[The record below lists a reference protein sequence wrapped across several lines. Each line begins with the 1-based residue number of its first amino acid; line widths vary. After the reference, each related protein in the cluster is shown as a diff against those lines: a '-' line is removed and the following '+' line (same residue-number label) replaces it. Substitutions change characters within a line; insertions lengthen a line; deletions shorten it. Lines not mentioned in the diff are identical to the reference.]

1 MLPFLKNTNVKSQ
14 KQIVAFRG
22 LNLTDRYQDGDLADC
37 ADLSFRRFP
46 YLSTRHARKTCGNYT
61 GATAM
66 TARDKLVIVQGT
78 GQVDENGVEIAN
90 LLYDDEVVGQV
101 TSGEKQFA
109 VVNTKMVIWPDKV
122 YLDMTDKKVKP
133 LGAKAEVTG
142 VKFSAEHGTM
152 TATGGDKLT
161 EHFRVGD
168 GVHISGTKQ
177 NDRAA
182 VILDLTDTVLTIGMK
197 GNANPLTDEEVAGTV
212 TIERKIP
219 DLDFICESENRLWG
233 CSNGAQAIY
242 ASALGDPTNFFVNEG
257 AATDSWTVAVG
268 TEGEFTGC
276 CKLTSSVL
284 FWKETKLHKLLGSY
298 PAEYSLYTYDI
309 EGLQKG
315 CHKSLQVI
323 NETLYYVGLH
333 GVYTY
338 TGGMPNLISAEL
350 GDQVMENAVAGTDG
364 DSYYL
369 SIEYSDGA
377 RFGNLLVYDIQNRM
391 WLREEGGFIKDF
403 ARIGKDLYFLTYG
416 FVYLADAR
424 EDDPKLMWIAQFCP
438 FYETIQGRKRY
449 TKLLMRLELP
459 QDAWVN
465 AWVRWG
471 DSTQWHLLNTVRGS
485 DMDTVPMQIPINR
498 CDRFEL
504 KLQGRGPCT
513 ILAMQL
519 EYQVGSDV

>member
-14 KQIVAFRG
+14 KQLVAFRG
-22 LNLTDRYQDGDLADC
+22 LNLTDRYQDGNLADC
-37 ADLSFRRFP
+37 MNLSFRRFP
-46 YLSTRHARKTCGNYT
+46 YLSTRRDRVKHGFYE

-78 GQVDENGVEIAN
+78 K
-90 LLYDDEVVGQV
+90 LLYDGEAVDGEV
-101 TSGEKQFA
+101 TEGEKQFA

-122 YLDMTDKKVKP
+122 YLDMTDKKIKP
-133 LGAKAEVTG
+133 LGASVGATG

-152 TATGGDKLT
+152 TVTGDIKLT
-161 EHFRVGD
+161 EQGTATKLTEQFRVGD

-177 NDRAA
+177 NNRAA

-197 GNANPLTDEEVAGTV
+197 NNSNPLIDEEVAGTV
-212 TIERKIP
+212 TIERRIP
-219 DLDFICESENRLWG
+219 DLDFICESDNRLWG
-233 CSNGAQAIY
+233 CSNSAQSIY
-242 ASALGDPTNFFVNEG
+242 VSAWGDPTNFFVNEG
-257 AATDSWTVAVG
+257 ASTDSWTVAVG

-276 CKLTSSVL
+276 CKLTSSML

-298 PAEYSLYTYDI
+298 PAEYAVYTYDI

-338 TGGMPNLISAEL
+338 TGGVPNLISAEL
-350 GDQVMENAVAGTDG
+350 GDQVMYNAVAGTDG

-369 SIEYSDGA
+369 SVDDGHY
-377 RFGNLLVYDIQNRM
+377 GHLMVYDLQNRM
-391 WLREEGGFIKDF
+391 WTREDGGFVNDF
-403 ARIGKDLYFLTYG
+403 ARIGKDLYFLSYG
-416 FVYLADAR
+416 VINTVDSR
-424 EDDPKLMWIAQFCP
+424 EDDPEVRWIAQFCP

-449 TKLLMRLELP
+449 TKILLRVELP
-459 QDAWVN
+459 KGSWMRAE
-465 AWVRWG
+465 VRFNGGNWIEIWRVYG
-471 DSTQWHLLNTVRGS
+471 RSADVIPLQV
-485 DMDTVPMQIPINR
+485 PINR

-504 KLQGRGPCT
+504 KLDGEGPCT

-519 EYQVGSDV
+519 EYQVGSEM